1 MEKTN
6 EKANEK
12 TLIPA
17 DQEKTA
23 VYTLARFAGFLAA
36 RIFFP
41 ARYHQAQ
48 TLNDTGAPYIVMANH
63 QSWLDPLLVIH
74 ACKKYEIRFMG
85 KKDLLKYPILRKL
98 LPAAHLIPVDRTE
111 NSRDM
116 TALRMSV
123 KALADRRVLGIFPE
137 GTRYGGDLMSTVMNG
152 TAVLA
157 LRSKAPLLP
166 VYIARKPRLFR
177 RTDVYVG
184 QPIEV
189 AALCPDGFNASQV
202 QPLSERIRECF
213 LAMREEAQRAEKA

>member
-6 EKANEK
+6 KQEKP
-12 TLIPA
+12 LVPA
-17 DQEKTA
+17 DQERTFG
-23 VYTLARFAGFLAA
+23 YTFARIIGFLAA
-36 RIFFP
+36 NIFFP
-41 ARYHQAQ
+41 ARFHQAQ

-63 QSWLDPLLVIH
+63 LSMIDPVLILH

-85 KKDLLKYPILRKL
+85 KKDLMKYPILRKIFL
-98 LPAAHLIPVDRTE
+98 AAHLIPVDR
-111 NSRDM
+111 NGNGRDM

-123 KALADRRVLGIFPE
+123 KALADGRVLGIFPE
-137 GTRYGGDLMSTVMNG
+137 GTRYGGDLMNNVMGG

-189 AALCPDGFNASQV
+189 AALCADGFNASQV

-213 LAMREEAQRAEKA
+213 LAMREEARKAEKA